1 MAIYVDVFQD
11 IQELTVK
18 QVINK
23 HIIII
28 NNLFHTMFLFLICQ
42 NYLTACD
49 ENDLG
54 NRVFF
59 FIFALPI
66 SNDIILAFR

>member
-1 MAIYVDVFQD
+1 MVIHVDVFQD

-28 NNLFHTMFLFLICQ
+28 NNLFHTMFSFLISH
-42 NYLTACD
+42 NYITACD
-49 ENDLG
+49 ENDMG

-66 SNDIILAFR
+66 STS